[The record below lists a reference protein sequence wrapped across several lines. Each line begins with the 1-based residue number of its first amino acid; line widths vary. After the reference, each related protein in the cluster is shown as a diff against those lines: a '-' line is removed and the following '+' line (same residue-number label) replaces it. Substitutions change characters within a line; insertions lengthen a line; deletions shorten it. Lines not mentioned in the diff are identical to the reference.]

1 MKTDDLK
8 KYISIFSLAGAE
20 IKTYLKEN
28 VLYVL
33 VPGQPE
39 YELVPVGNHKF
50 DFKKV
55 AGYAV
60 NFEMNDKGDV
70 LSLTFVQPNG
80 NFKALKK

>member
-1 MKTDDLK
+1 MDTR
-8 KYISIFSLAGAE
+8 
-20 IKTYLKEN
+20 T
-28 VLYVL
+28 
-33 VPGQPE
+33 

-60 NFEMNDKGDV
+60 HFELNDKGDL

-80 NFKALKK
+80 NFKAAKK

>member
-1 MKTDDLK
+1 
-8 KYISIFSLAGAE
+8 
-20 IKTYLKEN
+20 
-28 VLYVL
+28 

>member
-1 MKTDDLK
+1 M
-8 KYISIFSLAGAE
+8 
-20 IKTYLKEN
+20 YLSQAN
-28 VLYVL
+28 
-33 VPGQPE
+33 PE

-60 NFEMNDKGDV
+60 HFEVNDKGEL

-80 NFKALKK
+80 NFKAAKK